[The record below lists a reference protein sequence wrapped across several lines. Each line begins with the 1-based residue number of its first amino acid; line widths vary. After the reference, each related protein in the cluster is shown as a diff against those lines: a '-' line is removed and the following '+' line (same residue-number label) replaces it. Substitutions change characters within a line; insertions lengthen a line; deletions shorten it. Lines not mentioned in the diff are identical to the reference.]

1 MTPSRKQETQD
12 PAEAVTRLYGLLPG
26 EFTAA
31 RNAEAAAAGRTGDPE
46 LGKRIKA
53 LPKPSAAAWLTNM
66 LVREEGPSIA
76 SVLALGASLREAQAD
91 LDREELRRLNAERHR
106 MLRSLARE
114 ARELAERLGNPVSAA
129 VAAEVEQ
136 TLWAAMTDPDAA
148 SALASGRLVRG
159 LEANGWEPVEL
170 DGAVADPDSASPLVA
185 AGADRQRRRPGSG
198 KGAGAGSEQKGET
211 NRTSRQQ
218 QAARQK
224 ALREA
229 EAELAGAR
237 KTAEQA
243 EQTLAE
249 VQSEVQSQASFRD
262 GLTDEIDD
270 LRDRIRELERE
281 VSELD
286 RRRGSLERSRDRAR
300 REARSARRAVEKA
313 EAKLDSLR

>member
-1 MTPSRKQETQD
+1 MTPSQKQETEN
-12 PAEAVTRLYGLLPG
+12 PGEAITRLYGLLPG
-26 EFTAA
+26 QFTAA
-31 RNAEAAAAGRTGDPE
+31 RNTEAAAAARNGDPE
-46 LGKRIKA
+46 LGKRLKA

-66 LVREEGPSIA
+66 LIREEGPAIA

-106 MLRSLARE
+106 MLRALARE
-114 ARELAERLGNPVSAA
+114 ARQLADRLGNPVSAA

-148 SALASGRLVRG
+148 AALASGRLVRG
-159 LEANGWEPVEL
+159 LAANGWEPVEL
-170 DGAVADPDSASPLVA
+170 DGAVADPDSAAPLVSA
-185 AGADRQRRRPGSG
+185 ASRKQQTP
-198 KGAGAGSEQKGET
+198 GAGKDTATDSKAGTKG
-211 NRTSRQQ
+211 TSRQQ
-218 QAARQK
+218 QAARAK
-224 ALREA
+224 ALRQA
-229 EAELAGAR
+229 EEELSGAR
-237 KTAEQA
+237 EAADQA
-243 EQTLAE
+243 EQRLAE
-249 VQSEVQSQASFRD
+249 VQSEVQNQASFRD

-286 RRRGSLERSRDRAR
+286 RRRGTLERSRDKAR

>member
-1 MTPSRKQETQD
+1 MTPSQKQETEN
-12 PAEAVTRLYGLLPG
+12 PGEAITRLYGLLPG
-26 EFTAA
+26 QFTAA
-31 RNAEAAAAGRTGDPE
+31 RNTEAAAAARNGDPE
-46 LGKRIKA
+46 LGKRLKA

-66 LVREEGPSIA
+66 LIREEGPAIA

-106 MLRSLARE
+106 MLRALARE
-114 ARELAERLGNPVSAA
+114 ARQLADKLGNPVSAA

-148 SALASGRLVRG
+148 AALASGRLVRG
-159 LEANGWEPVEL
+159 LAANGWEPVEL
-170 DGAVADPDSASPLVA
+170 DGAVADPDSAAPLVSA
-185 AGADRQRRRPGSG
+185 ASRKQQTP
-198 KGAGAGSEQKGET
+198 GAGKDTATDSKAGTKG
-211 NRTSRQQ
+211 TSRQQ
-218 QAARQK
+218 QAARAK
-224 ALREA
+224 ALRQA
-229 EAELAGAR
+229 EEELSGAR
-237 KTAEQA
+237 EAADQA
-243 EQTLAE
+243 EQRLAE
-249 VQSEVQSQASFRD
+249 VQSEVQNQASFRD

-286 RRRGSLERSRDRAR
+286 RRRGTLERSRDKAR

>member
-1 MTPSRKQETQD
+1 MTPSRQQETQD

-31 RNAEAAAAGRTGDPE
+31 RNAEAAAATREGHPD
-46 LGKRIKA
+46 LGKRLKA
-53 LPKPSAAAWLTNM
+53 LPKPSAAAWLANM
-66 LVREEGPSIA
+66 LIREEGPSIA

-91 LDREELRRLNAERHR
+91 LDREELRRLNSERHR

-148 SALASGRLVRG
+148 AALASGRLVRG
-159 LEANGWEPVEL
+159 LEANGWEPVDL
-170 DGAVADPDSASPLVA
+170 DGAVADPESASPLVA
-185 AGADRQRRRPGSG
+185 AGAGGKQRAPGSG
-198 KGAGAGSEQKGET
+198 KGTGSGSGSQEGPTGA
-211 NRTSRQQ
+211 SRQQ
-218 QAARQK
+218 QAAHAK

-229 EAELAGAR
+229 EEELAGAR
-237 KTAEQA
+237 ESAEQA
-243 EQTLAE
+243 ERRLTE
-249 VQSEVQSQASFRD
+249 VQSEVQSQTSFRD

-286 RRRGSLERSRDRAR
+286 RRRGALERSRDKAR